1 MNKRVLRR
9 KIDDL
14 LGNVPEGDI
23 IEINYVNPVT
33 GEITRLFRS
42 PATGSKIKTEEP
54 NKTGNHE
61 QK

>member
-9 KIDDL
+9 KINDL
-14 LGNVPEGDI
+14 LGNVPEEV
-23 IEINYVNPVT
+23 IEFHYINPITNEVT
-33 GEITRLFRS
+33 VWFSS
-42 PATGSKIKTEEP
+42 PAPTGAKIKTEEP